1 MQRHWGRENTTHTL
15 DTGTPGKITRALI
28 THELLRAS
36 KKDCNDSRHRFIPR
50 AKLVDIINAELVEQ
64 LLQEIPGVC
73 AEDVSHRQDAVQHI
87 SPRPGECSCGCR
99 HCTGRRMILATLF
112 LCGREDLILSFLPP
126 AKHQTCDKNLPFLL
140 NSAEAFDYGLNAEER
155 ELFTHFKWHVYT
167 PFIHGITSERRGF
180 AAFREEVS
188 LPWMEKSRIGDQVSG
203 EVSYVEKIEIH
214 YPNHDLVSCTVE
226 PSRSVGLR
234 SNLWRTQDTDNVF
247 ALKTFEQR
255 LVPGMSEDRFR
266 HEVDANLD
274 APKHER
280 IVRLLTAFSY
290 REKFYLVFPLA
301 TEGSLEKLWKSYIP
315 EGIDQSEQPT
325 PPENPEQP
333 TPAIEP
339 EERTPAR
346 VAHWYS
352 DEWLI
357 GECLGIAEALLATHA
372 LPGDHPEGTSGLLHA
387 DLKPENILCFPK
399 SERGKPSI
407 VLKLADFGEAK
418 RVKPNVD
425 LKAGKV
431 AHVKTYRPPEHATGN
446 IITLNYDVWCLG
458 CLFLDFVTWAILG
471 QDGIDSFNERRE
483 SEEDE
488 AAVTENPGQI
498 IEDTF
503 FKRTKQESVPF
514 ILKRLQWGRSCEM
527 KVASRRATTTY
538 SLWAASH
545 VNITSQLKS
554 AVVSVSEHCSYFR
567 CLHGSIHARS

>member
-1 MQRHWGRENTTHTL
+1 
-15 DTGTPGKITRALI
+15 
-28 THELLRAS
+28 
-36 KKDCNDSRHRFIPR
+36 
-50 AKLVDIINAELVEQ
+50 
-64 LLQEIPGVC
+64 
-73 AEDVSHRQDAVQHI
+73 
-87 SPRPGECSCGCR
+87 
-99 HCTGRRMILATLF
+99 
-112 LCGREDLILSFLPP
+112 
-126 AKHQTCDKNLPFLL
+126 
-140 NSAEAFDYGLNAEER
+140 
-155 ELFTHFKWHVYT
+155 
-167 PFIHGITSERRGF
+167 
-180 AAFREEVS
+180 
-188 LPWMEKSRIGDQVSG
+188 MEKTRIGEEVSG

-214 YPNHDLVSCTVE
+214 HLNHDLE
-226 PSRSVGLR
+226 K
-234 SNLWRTQDTDNVF
+234 DNVF

-315 EGIDQSEQPT
+315 EGIDQ
-325 PPENPEQP
+325 PEQP
-333 TPAIEP
+333 A
-339 EERTPAR
+339 PAR

-357 GECLGIAEALLATHA
+357 GECLGIAEALLATHT

-399 SERGKPSI
+399 SEPGKPSI

-431 AHVKTYRPPEHATGN
+431 AHVKTYRPPEHSTGN
-446 IITLNYDVWCLG
+446 IITLKYDVWCLG

-471 QDGIDSFNERRE
+471 QDGIDSFNDRRE
-483 SEEDE
+483 GEEDE
-488 AAVTENPGQI
+488 VAVTENPRQV

-514 ILKRLQWGRSCEM
+514 ILKRLDDQLKRVVSFIGEKM
-527 KVASRRATTTY
+527 LIVDPERRAD
-538 SLWAASH
+538 SLE
-545 VNITSQLKS
+545 VRNFLKM
-554 AVVSVSEHCSYFR
+554 VVD
-567 CLHGSIHARS
+567 GM